1 MYMKPETFD
10 SKICRRFQHQRPPII
25 LAIEQDIPNT
35 FNMADPDTLIKAK
48 IHYFCR
54 ERQFH
59 AMQFA
64 AVEGMKRFSG
74 DPAFKFFYGMALVL
88 EGQLQVKLKIW
99 SSACVFQWCLQ

>member
-1 MYMKPETFD
+1 
-10 SKICRRFQHQRPPII
+10 
-25 LAIEQDIPNT
+25 
-35 FNMADPDTLIKAK
+35 MADPDTLIKAK
-48 IHYFCR
+48 IHYYCR

-88 EGQLQVKLKIW
+88 EGQLQVLDFLFSTRIHTELMIIQGRDQRVGF
-99 SSACVFQWCLQ
+99 SAELF

>member
-1 MYMKPETFD
+1 
-10 SKICRRFQHQRPPII
+10 
-25 LAIEQDIPNT
+25 
-35 FNMADPDTLIKAK
+35 MADPDTLIKAK

-88 EGQLQVKLKIW
+88 EGQLQV
-99 SSACVFQWCLQ
+99 CTGTC